1 MTRPMLATD
10 WDPARQ
16 VWPVYASPKLDGI
29 RCKIFQCRA
38 LTRTLKEVPN
48 RHIFGCLSQHHLE
61 GLDGELIVGS
71 PTSTSCYRN
80 TVSGV
85 MSFDGVPDWTFYV
98 FDDVTYPNN
107 HYEERL
113 DLLQRRTSGMVRVE
127 PLNQTLLYTPEQLD
141 DYEAERVSE
150 GYEGVIIRSPQAP
163 YKNGR
168 SSVREGYLLK
178 VKRFEDSEAQIIGYE
193 EEMRNDNEATIN
205 ALGYTERS
213 SHAENR
219 VGKARLGALVVRD
232 LHSKVEFKIGT
243 GFTAAEREALWIA
256 QASHLHSIVKYRFF
270 PVGVKDKP
278 RHPSF
283 LGFRP
288 AGA

>member
-1 MTRPMLATD
+1 MLATD

-16 VWPVYASPKLDGI
+16 RWPVYASPKLDGI
-29 RCKIFQCRA
+29 RCKIFQGRA

-48 RHIFGCLSQHHLE
+48 RHIFGALSQGHLE
-61 GLDGELIVGS
+61 GLDGELIVGE
-71 PTSTSCYRN
+71 PTDRAVYRN

-85 MSFDGVPDWTFYV
+85 MSHDGIPDWTFWV
-98 FDDVTYPNN
+98 FDDVTNPNAR
-107 HYEERL
+107 YGDRMSKML
-113 DLLQRRTSGMVRVE
+113 DRVDGMSRVWSLE
-127 PLNQTLLYTPEQLD
+127 QTLIETPDQLT
-141 DYEAERVSE
+141 DYESERVAA
-150 GYEGVIIRSPQAP
+150 GYEGVIIRSPNAP

-168 SSVREGYLLK
+168 SSVSEGYLLK
-178 VKRFEDSEAQIIGYE
+178 VKRFQDSEAVIIGFE

-205 ALGYTERS
+205 ALGYTERT
-213 SHAENR
+213 SHQANR

-232 LHSKVEFKIGT
+232 LVTGVEFKIGT
-243 GFTAAEREALWIA
+243 GFDAAEREAIWLD
-256 QASHLHSIVKYRFF
+256 QARSLDAVVKYRFF

-288 AGA
+288 PGA